1 MTEALI
7 LLVGTVITAFA
18 GWLGTK
24 ATAHASREAARG
36 PEWQAFT
43 DKIMEA
49 QRMQLED
56 RDSRIESLE
65 AMMAEVRHE
74 LDSLRGR
81 YATAISHIRDWR
93 RAYPD
98 GGPACPQSL
107 LDDVT

>member
-36 PEWQAFT
+36 PEWRSYVDVLT
-43 DKIMEA
+43 ERLEEVEA
-49 QRMQLED
+49 KV
-56 RDSRIESLE
+56 
-65 AMMAEVRHE
+65 AELRKE
-74 LDSLRGR
+74 LDSYKDKYGL
-81 YATAISHIRDWR
+81 AISHIRDWR
-93 RAYPD
+93 RAYPE